1 MCGRY
6 TLIDTTAAAAE
17 LRRWLDGDFPAIPA
31 RYNVAPSQL
40 NPTVAAEDPGRPRV
54 AMMRW
59 GLAPFWDRASN
70 PRIAPINARAE
81 GILGKPMF
89 RQSVQRRRCL
99 APADGFYEWKSLA
112 QGTKI
117 PHFIRMRNRAPFF
130 LAGIFEAGL
139 EGRPETY
146 AILTTRANA
155 LMLGLHDRMPVIL
168 GGETA
173 RKWLAPGPLGEESL
187 AALCAPC
194 AADEMEAFPV
204 ARVVN
209 SPKNDGPE
217 CIVPAA
223 GSDRLFE

>member
-17 LRRWLDGDFPAIPA
+17 LCRWLDVDFPDIPA

-59 GLAPFWDRASN
+59 GLAPFWDRAAN

-81 GILGKPMF
+81 GVLGKPMF

-99 APADGFYEWKSLA
+99 APADGFYEWKCLA
-112 QGTKI
+112 RGAKI

-130 LAGIFEAGL
+130 LAGIYEAGT
-139 EGRPETY
+139 EGRPGTY

-168 GGETA
+168 GGEA
-173 RKWLAPGPLGEESL
+173 AGRWLAPGTLGEESL
-187 AALCAPC
+187 AAFCAPF

-204 ARVVN
+204 ASAVN
-209 SPKNDGPE
+209 SPRNEGPE
-217 CIVPAA
+217 CIAPAD
-223 GSDRLFE
+223 GPGGLFE